1 MGYADRDV
9 GRTAAGLPSGLIGV
23 HAINIKQKI
32 EDANSE
38 AFSRI
43 VSADPVLVDIVP
55 AGEVVPGL
63 EDRMVLHSGPPVDWE
78 HMSGAQKGAVIAMTI
93 FEGWADDIQGAE
105 DILSKG
111 GIRFDPNHHHDAVGP
126 MAGTISKSLPVYVV
140 ENRTLGNRA
149 YCRLVE
155 DEQQFGNHSAGS
167 IDGLRMWRDVWAPS
181 LGRGVRHMGGLS
193 LKPIIAKALQ
203 MGDELHNRPN
213 AASSIFAGAMGV
225 PMIEAGVPTKDLIST
240 LSYISGHDLL
250 FLGLAMA
257 SAKSAADAARGIEYS
272 TVVTAMARNGYEF
285 GINVSGLDGQWFTA
299 PAPAIDGLYL
309 PGYGEGDGGFDMGDS
324 AITETVGWGGFAL
337 GGAPGLLSLVGG
349 TPEEALNYSREMR
362 EITTGLS
369 PDFAIPALDFEGTA
383 VGIDIRK
390 VAQSGVLPII
400 DTAIAHKD
408 PGHSIIGAGM
418 VRPPMACFHG
428 ALRAFAAKYA
438 LE

>member
-1 MGYADRDV
+1 
-9 GRTAAGLPSGLIGV
+9 
-23 HAINIKQKI
+23 
-32 EDANSE
+32 
-38 AFSRI
+38 
-43 VSADPVLVDIVP
+43 
-55 AGEVVPGL
+55 
-63 EDRMVLHSGPPVDWE
+63 MVLHSGPPVDWE
-78 HMSGAQKGAVIAMTI
+78 HMGGAQKGAVIAMTI
-93 FEGWADDIQGAE
+93 FEGWAGDIQSAE

-111 GIRFDPNHHHDAVGP
+111 GIKFDPNHHHDAVGP

-140 ENRTLGNRA
+140 ENRTQGNRA

-155 DEQQFGNHSAGS
+155 DEQQFGNYSAGS

-181 LGRGVRHMGGLS
+181 LGKGVRHMGGLS

-225 PMIEAGVPTKDLIST
+225 PMIEAGVPTKDLTST

-337 GGAPGLLSLVGG
+337 GGAPGILSLVGG
-349 TPEEALNYSREMR
+349 TPEEALNFSREMR

-400 DTAIAHKD
+400 DTAIAHRE

>member
-1 MGYADRDV
+1 
-9 GRTAAGLPSGLIGV
+9 
-23 HAINIKQKI
+23 
-32 EDANSE
+32 
-38 AFSRI
+38 
-43 VSADPVLVDIVP
+43 
-55 AGEVVPGL
+55 
-63 EDRMVLHSGPPVDWE
+63 MVLHSGPPVDWQ

-93 FEGWADDIQGAE
+93 FEGWAGDIQSAE

-111 GIRFDPNHHHDAVGP
+111 EIKFEPNHHHDAVGP

-140 ENRTLGNRA
+140 ENRTQGNRA

-167 IDGLRMWRDVWAPS
+167 IDGLRRWRDVWAPS
-181 LGRGVRHMGGLS
+181 LGQGVRHMGGLS

-225 PMIEAGVPTKDLIST
+225 PMIEAGVATKDLTST

-285 GINVSGLDGQWFTA
+285 GINVSCLDGEWFTA

-324 AITETVGWGGFAL
+324 AIAETVGWGGFAL
-337 GGAPGLLSLVGG
+337 GGAPGIMSLVGG

-400 DTAIAHKD
+400 DTAIAHKE
-408 PGHSIIGAGM
+408 PGHSIIGAGL